1 MPKLVI
7 KGKNIDI
14 TAALKDYINKK
25 ISKLDKYNQ
34 HIVEIVF
41 EMHVEKNPR
50 ISDNKMV
57 DVNIYANG
65 AVIRAEEA
73 SPDMYASIDMVMDK
87 LERQMK
93 KYEEKKVR
101 NRTNK
106 LKTGE
111 ALAGDL
117 DSYEDV
123 KEESEDEQYLTY

>member
-117 DSYEDV
+117 DS
-123 KEESEDEQYLTY
+123 